1 MAVDAD
7 AEEEADDRKRVG
19 PTPRAVF
26 DLGDQF
32 GDGGAQGFRQAF
44 RQAGTQEREGIGNGD
59 LLEGGFGKGIL
70 SGSAEVIGDEDEER
84 GPKMVIGEG
93 ITQFD
98 ELAAGD
104 KERVAVVNLA
114 GEDVNLGGAADL
126 FTELTGDFEHN
137 DCIEVTDPHAVAGL
151 ASLEE
156 GKEPLLN
163 DLLQLGVDVFG
174 FDLAEI
180 LAHTA
185 PPGEETGS

>member
-114 GEDVNLGGAADL
+114 GEDVNATPEYEDCAKLAREKGVPLKAVLAA
-126 FTELTGDFEHN
+126 
-137 DCIEVTDPHAVAGL
+137 AVAAAAKL
-151 ASLEE
+151 R
-156 GKEPLLN
+156 
-163 DLLQLGVDVFG
+163 
-174 FDLAEI
+174 
-180 LAHTA
+180 
-185 PPGEETGS
+185 